1 MSKLILAS
9 KSPRRK
15 EILAYLNIPFEVVVS
30 NADESINENND
41 LRDEI
46 ESLSFKKALAV
57 FEDHKDTV
65 VIGCDTIVT
74 LDHQVLGKPK
84 DEDEA
89 FAMLTL
95 LQGKT
100 HEVITGCSI
109 ISNKQSETF
118 STVTEVTFKPLTYK
132 EIEDYIKTNEPL
144 DKAGAYAI
152 QGQGGKFI
160 TSINGDYYSVM
171 GLPLSE
177 LHTRLKKY
185 L

>member
-1 MSKLILAS
+1 MNKLILAS

-15 EILAYLNIPFEVVVS
+15 EILSYLNIPFEVIVS
-30 NADESINENND
+30 NADESLNQNND

-57 FEDHKDTV
+57 FQEHKDAV

-84 DEDEA
+84 DEDDA

-100 HEVITGCSI
+100 HEVITGCTI
-109 ISNKQSETF
+109 ISSKQSETF
-118 STVTEVTFKPLTYK
+118 STVTQVTFKPLSYE
-132 EIEDYIKTNEPL
+132 EINEYIKTKEPL

>member
-1 MSKLILAS
+1 MNKLILAS

-15 EILAYLNIPFEVVVS
+15 EILSYLNIPFEIIVS
-30 NADESINENND
+30 NADEEINPSNN

-57 FEDHKDTV
+57 FENNKDAV
-65 VIGCDTIVT
+65 VIGADTIVT
-74 LDHQVLGKPK
+74 LDNQVLGKPK
-84 DEDEA
+84 DADDA

-95 LQGKT
+95 LQGRT
-100 HEVITGCSI
+100 HEVITGCTI

-118 STVTEVTFKPLTYK
+118 STVTQVTFKPLTYD
-132 EIEDYIKTNEPL
+132 EINEYIKTKEPL

-152 QGQGGKFI
+152 QGEGGKFI
-160 TSINGDYYSVM
+160 KSINGDYYSVM

-177 LHTRLKKY
+177 LDTRLKKY
-185 L
+185 